1 LTDLQHAIEAIGVA
15 IEVVAVVI
23 IVVGLAYA
31 LVQCGFAFTRPNLRG
46 SAYRTL
52 RALSARILL
61 LGLELLV
68 AADIV
73 RTVALDPTLESVS
86 VLGLLVVIRTF
97 LSWSL
102 VVEIEGRWPWQ
113 ADNREPADA
122 RPRTD
127 ADAAGLG

>member
-1 LTDLQHAIEAIGVA
+1 MSDLQHVVETIGVV
-15 IEVVAVVI
+15 IEVVAVAI
-23 IVVGLAYA
+23 IVVGLGYA
-31 LVQCGFAFTRPNLRG
+31 LLQCGHAFTKPERRQ
-46 SAYRTL
+46 SAYL
-52 RALSARILL
+52 RLRSLSARILL

-73 RTVALDPTLESVS
+73 RTVALEPSLESVS

-113 ADNREPADA
+113 ATHGASEEPVD
-122 RPRTD
+122 R
-127 ADAAGLG
+127 L